1 MSKQEFGL
9 SDMASHIGGRC
20 EQKCRLMCLS
30 LSRVFGNPPCS
41 VMPILWNR
49 GFLAI
54 ATLCN
59 SFNGLHSICFNN
71 KKERREKIYIKKT
84 IANNRKVLL
93 DCFGFICVCVWGG
106 VYVYTCVF
114 LAMDHYRKIWEISL
128 WNRLE
133 IRKYNLCID
142 DYSML
147 SKYWNSVFVFNFR
160 GEGLFFAS
168 CN

>member
-106 VYVYTCVF
+106 GCMCIHVYF
-114 LAMDHYRKIWEISL
+114 LPWITIEKFEKYHCEI
-128 WNRLE
+128 
-133 IRKYNLCID
+133 
-142 DYSML
+142 
-147 SKYWNSVFVFNFR
+147 
-160 GEGLFFAS
+160 G
-168 CN
+168 